1 VDDDRLTAAVNV
13 SRDEDENFL
22 AELGEADEELDGEVD
37 YRAVYADFEPPDEDS
52 RPN

>member
-1 VDDDRLTAAVNV
+1 MN
-13 SRDEDENFL
+13 
-22 AELGEADEELDGEVD
+22 GEVD